1 MKKFLLLLGACYA
14 ASIGVATAQ
23 VSEKKYGPGVTDTE
37 IKIGQTMPYSGPA
50 SAYGIV
56 GLVEQA
62 YFKSLNAKGGIN
74 GRKINLISL
83 DDAYSPPKTV
93 EQTRKLV
100 ESDEVLLIYGSVG
113 TLTNTAVHKYLN
125 GKKVPQVLI
134 STGGSKWN
142 DLKNYPWTTAF
153 YPPYEMEARIYAKYV
168 LENKPDAKIAIFSQN
183 DDMGRDYVKG
193 FRAGL
198 GSKANSMIVA
208 EATYETTEPTVDS
221 QIVKLKASGADLLFN
236 VSTPKFGAQAI
247 KRVHELDWKPL
258 TFLASVASSID
269 GTLRPAGIEASQG
282 LITAQYSK
290 APSDPLWKDDQAMKD
305 YYAFMKDNGLEG
317 RSTDNNAVGGYVSA
331 SLMHKVLEAAG
342 DNLTRENIMSKV
354 KGINEK
360 TLPMLLPGIAVK
372 TTDDDVSGF
381 HGLHLLKFQGE
392 SWALFGNVIT
402 E

>member
-1 MKKFLLLLGACYA
+1 MRKFLLMLGACYVVN
-14 ASIGVATAQ
+14 IGVAAAQ
-23 VSEKKYGPGVTDTE
+23 LPEKKYGPGVTDTE

-50 SAYGIV
+50 SAYSILGF
-56 GLVEQA
+56 VEQA
-62 YFKSLNAKGGIN
+62 YFKNLNDKGGIN
-74 GRKINLISL
+74 GRKINLISM

-100 ESDEVLLIYGSVG
+100 ESDEVLLIYGSIG
-113 TLTNTAVHKYLN
+113 TPTNTAVHKYLN

-142 DLKNYPWTTAF
+142 DLKNYPWTMAF

-183 DDMGRDYVKG
+183 DDLGRDYLKG
-193 FRAGL
+193 FKAGL
-198 GSKANSMIVA
+198 GSKAKSMIVA
-208 EATYETTEPTVDS
+208 EATYDTTEPTVDS
-221 QIVKLKASGADLLFN
+221 QIIKLKASGADVLFN

-247 KRVHELDWKPL
+247 RRVHELGWKPL
-258 TFLASVASSID
+258 TILASVASSID
-269 GTLRPAGIEASQG
+269 GTLKPAGLEASQG

-305 YYAFMKDNGLEG
+305 YFAFMKANGLEA
-317 RSTDNNAVGGYVSA
+317 RATDNNAVGGYISA
-331 SLMHKVLEAAG
+331 YLMHKVLEAAG
-342 DNLTRENIMSKV
+342 NNLTRENVMSKV
-354 KGINEK
+354 KSIDEK

-372 TTDDDVSGF
+372 TTGDDVSGF
-381 HGLHLLKFQGE
+381 HGLQLLKFQGE

>member
-1 MKKFLLLLGACYA
+1 MKKFLLMLGACYVA
-14 ASIGVATAQ
+14 NIGVAAAQ
-23 VSEKKYGPGVTDTE
+23 LPEKKYGPGVTDTE

-50 SAYGIV
+50 SAYSILGF
-56 GLVEQA
+56 VEQA
-62 YFKSLNAKGGIN
+62 YFKNLNDKGGIN
-74 GRKINLISL
+74 GRKINLISM

-100 ESDEVLLIYGSVG
+100 ESDEVLLIYGSIG
-113 TLTNTAVHKYLN
+113 TPTNTAVHKYLN

-142 DLKNYPWTTAF
+142 DLKNYPWTMAF

-183 DDMGRDYVKG
+183 DDLGRDYLKG
-193 FRAGL
+193 FKAGL
-198 GSKANSMIVA
+198 GSKAKSMIVA
-208 EATYETTEPTVDS
+208 EATYDTTEPTVDS
-221 QIVKLKASGADLLFN
+221 QIIKLKASGADVLFN

-247 KRVHELDWKPL
+247 RRVHELGWKPL
-258 TFLASVASSID
+258 TILASVASSID
-269 GTLRPAGIEASQG
+269 GTLKPAGLEASQG

-305 YYAFMKDNGLEG
+305 YFAFMKANGLEA
-317 RSTDNNAVGGYVSA
+317 RATDNNAVGGYISA
-331 SLMHKVLEAAG
+331 YLMHKVLEAAG
-342 DNLTRENIMSKV
+342 NNLTRENVMSKV
-354 KGINEK
+354 KSIDEK

-372 TTDDDVSGF
+372 TTSDDVSGF
-381 HGLHLLKFQGE
+381 HGLQLLKFQGE